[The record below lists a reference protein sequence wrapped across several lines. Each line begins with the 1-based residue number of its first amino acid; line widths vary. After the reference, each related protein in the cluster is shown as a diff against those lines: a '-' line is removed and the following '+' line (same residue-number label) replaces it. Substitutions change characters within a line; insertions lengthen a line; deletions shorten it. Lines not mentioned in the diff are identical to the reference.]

1 MPVTCLPD
9 TGLDGTQFAIIVLIA
24 ATLITVGIVALR
36 RSKGATAFILAPLV
50 ILALVLGT
58 GSAPVQASNVAY
70 PSATLSDSWNTDE
83 AGTYFSDA
91 PVDPDLAN
99 LITLSTDK
107 NVTESVVV
115 SFNGTPVAVTPPW
128 AIDATTYVISF
139 SQSDIEAALADEG
152 YFQGEEVTV
161 TFTFTYD
168 FTDECDKPLQTVY
181 TYTGVVA
188 ADVPA

>member
-58 GSAPVQASNVAY
+58 GSAPVQASDVAY
-70 PSATLSDSWNTDE
+70 PSATLSDSWNADE
-83 AGTYFSDA
+83 DVRYFSNA
-91 PVDPDLAN
+91 PINPYLAGF
-99 LITLSTDK
+99 IALSNDK
-107 NVTESVVV
+107 NATESVVFSLDGV
-115 SFNGTPVAVTPPW
+115 PVGVTPFW

-139 SQSDIEAALADEG
+139 SHSDIDAVLADAG
-152 YFQGEEVTV
+152 YGHGEEVTV
-161 TFTFTYD
+161 TITIAFDYP
-168 FTDECDKPLQTVY
+168 DECGEPLQTVY
-181 TYTGVVA
+181 TYTGVVSELFR
-188 ADVPA
+188 